1 MPENSANID
10 GLQETGR
17 SSDELDVIDRALIN
31 EYQSGFPLCAN
42 PYAEVGRNLGIDEAE
57 VISRISGLLECGF
70 LTRFGPLF
78 NIEAFGGQFT
88 LTAMEV
94 PEERFEEVNEIV
106 NGFSE
111 VAHNYEREH
120 RLNMWFV
127 LACES
132 VQETETVLKQLEK
145 ATGLK
150 AYPFPKTQE
159 FFIGLRFEA

>member
-1 MPENSANID
+1 MD
-10 GLQETGR
+10 TT
-17 SSDELDVIDRALIN
+17 DRALIN
-31 EYQSGFPLCAN
+31 EYQSGFPLCSE
-42 PYAEVGRNLGIDEAE
+42 PYAEVGRHLGIEEAE
-57 VISRISGLLECGF
+57 VISRISRLLESGV

-120 RLNMWFV
+120 TLNMWFV

-132 VQETETVLKQLEK
+132 VQETAEVLGQLEQ

-159 FFIGLRFEA
+159 FFIGLRFDA